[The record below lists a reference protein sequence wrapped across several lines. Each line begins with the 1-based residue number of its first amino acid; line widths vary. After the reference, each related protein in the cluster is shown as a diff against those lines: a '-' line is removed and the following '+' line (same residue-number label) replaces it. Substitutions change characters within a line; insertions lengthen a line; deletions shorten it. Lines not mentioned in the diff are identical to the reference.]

1 LKVSIKPKI
10 EPMEQFNVRL
20 PASLKKRLEAL
31 RTRASELDADFNSTL
46 VGVIEDF
53 AIELEKRFETRSK
66 TASKNPNESLGR
78 RTPANGSDPDPAR
91 GEYRTDKPTDL
102 D

>member
-1 LKVSIKPKI
+1 MKVSIKPKI

-46 VGVIEDF
+46 VGVHVYFGLQFPQLGKRHQLRIW
-53 AIELEKRFETRSK
+53 ELVNKRFSHR
-66 TASKNPNESLGR
+66 NYG
-78 RTPANGSDPDPAR
+78 
-91 GEYRTDKPTDL
+91 
-102 D
+102 